1 MVMLWV
7 TPWTKTPLPYLTTC
21 TILRFRK
28 DKTVGE
34 NGWPRVELYIER
46 GFEHNK
52 RAFELLRTQQ
62 DEIEK
67 EMGQPLSWE
76 KLPKARRVA
85 VYTEGSIEDPPERLG
100 QLQDW
105 AVEVLG
111 RFVKVFC
118 PRVAALPKD
127 LEQIGDVFAGEAA
140 KKAWE
145 ARKEG

>member
-1 MVMLWV
+1 M
-7 TPWTKTPLPYLTTC
+7 
-21 TILRFRK
+21 
-28 DKTVGE
+28 
-34 NGWPRVELYIER
+34 
-46 GFEHNK
+46 
-52 RAFELLRTQQ
+52 RTQQ

-76 KLPKARRVA
+76 ELPKAQRIA
-85 VYTEGSIEDPPERLG
+85 VYTEGRIKNPPERLG

-111 RFVKVFC
+111 RFVKVFR

-127 LEQIGDVFAGEAA
+127 LEQMGGVFASEAA